1 MRLFFKLLLFTF
13 CVFLVSFSGVSQ
25 PSRTNYELTEKM
37 KQAIALMEIEDYT
50 SANTIFRNIL
60 ATEKVLPNNL
70 SYHFALTLYHIK
82 QYKNSSNFN
91 KKYLNLTG
99 KAGDYYT
106 QSLQLEELLDQA
118 FTEIRQ
124 CELCDINGYQLI
136 TCTFCQGEKNIIEA
150 CSKCRAVG
158 IISCQKCKG
167 EGVVIT
173 TDTFGENKYQTCDR
187 CSGKGLHTCDLCE
200 GKKQLNLVCN
210 ACLGTGKES
219 SKSICTHGHN
229 H

>member
-1 MRLFFKLLLFTF
+1 MRLLFKLLLFIF
-13 CVFLVSFSGVSQ
+13 CSITYSGVSQ
-25 PSRTNYELTEKM
+25 SSRTNYELTEKM
-37 KQAIALMEIEDYT
+37 KRALALMDVEDYT

-60 ATEKVLPNNL
+60 ATEKILPNNL

-82 QYKNSSNFN
+82 QYRNSSNFIE
-91 KKYLNLTG
+91 KYLKLTG
-99 KAGDYYT
+99 KAGDFYS
-106 QSLQLEELLDQA
+106 QSLQLEQLLEQA
-118 FTEIRQ
+118 FIEITQ
-124 CELCDINGYQLI
+124 CELCDINGYQFI
-136 TCTFCQGEKNIIEA
+136 TCSFCQGEKNIIEA
-150 CSKCRAVG
+150 CSKCRAIG

-173 TDTFGENKYQTCDR
+173 TDAFGENKYQTCDR

-210 ACLGTGKES
+210 ICLGTGKES
-219 SKSICTHGHN
+219 SKLICTHSHN